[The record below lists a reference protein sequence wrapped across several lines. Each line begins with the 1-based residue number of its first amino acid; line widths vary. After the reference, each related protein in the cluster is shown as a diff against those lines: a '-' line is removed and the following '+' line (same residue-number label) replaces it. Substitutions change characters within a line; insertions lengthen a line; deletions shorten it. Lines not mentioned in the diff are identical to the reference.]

1 MDPAVWII
9 LIVVGI
15 VFLWFLFR
23 FLMHRLVDRSTDAI
37 ANSRRRKKNETSGP
51 EVVRLADMYPEI
63 AVMHYQNGTAAPDA
77 GSEIRQAMPAAAASQ
92 GITQQPVAGYPYQT
106 APGMQPGA
114 VPYGYYPMPA
124 QPRKRTGKG
133 LKITATVVTGIGI
146 FINFLVLLSF
156 IGFHGFSEEPD
167 GFQSAFNLQVA
178 RGALVLTVV
187 SLLAYI
193 VLVAVRNAKYTLF
206 FPIISLLICILF
218 WNAVSRYRNAW
229 EETHSGRLL
238 DRIEIAGDGAILLV
252 LAALLML
259 VCVLLYVW
267 MDIRWVLWIGLF
279 LGTGATLLAALALE
293 GIGDVSSGSFLT
305 LGNFFGYSLASL
317 LYTFGYRKK
326 NTAEEN
332 TAAS

>member
-63 AVMHYQNGTAAPDA
+63 AVMHYQNGTATPDA
-77 GSEIRQAMPAAAASQ
+77 GSEIRQAMPAS
-92 GITQQPVAGYPYQT
+92 GTPQQPATGYPYQS

-124 QPRKRTGKG
+124 QTKQRTGKG

-193 VLVAVRNAKYTLF
+193 VLVAVRNAKYTVF

-229 EETHSGRLL
+229 EETHSGRILN
-238 DRIEIAGDGAILLV
+238 RIEIAGDGAILLV

-259 VCVLLYVW
+259 VCFLLYVW
-267 MDIRWVLWIGLF
+267 MDIRWVLWIGLV

-317 LYTFGYRKK
+317 LYAFGYRKK
-326 NTAEEN
+326 KTAEES